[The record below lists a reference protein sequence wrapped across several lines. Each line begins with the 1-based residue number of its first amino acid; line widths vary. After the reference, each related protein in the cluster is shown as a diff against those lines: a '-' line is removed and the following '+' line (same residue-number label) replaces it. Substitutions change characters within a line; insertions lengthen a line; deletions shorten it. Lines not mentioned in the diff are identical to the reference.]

1 VTYAAEIAGIN
12 GHRLRNTTGGLAT
25 NRSIFFERTIPLVAT
40 TRENGLIVKIQP
52 KEKRLPRLARALGL
66 TKISKPK
73 KGVIKCFDIQYRP
86 DFDRGNEN

>member
-52 KEKRLPRLARALGL
+52 KEKRLPRLARAPGIAKAPELK
-66 TKISKPK
+66 T
-73 KGVIKCFDIQYRP
+73 GVIKIFRHPISTR
-86 DFDRGNEN
+86 F